1 MGFVYFVL
9 IYSWLSDRINSFGM
23 SLMARLMTWAS
34 GIALV
39 LVTLWIMIQG
49 YRLIT
54 GQSRESLMGMI
65 SYMARIVVI
74 VTAATT
80 MSVFG
85 ANLHR
90 FLTTD
95 LSTEVNQL
103 FTGSDDTTAKTI
115 DDNLAWTQLALGA
128 IDAVQIAPGDVQN
141 SDAKDHAMLMAGFGT
156 ASPPMAAAAML
167 LLYQFTLAL
176 FIGLGPLFI
185 LCLMFDQTKELF
197 RRWLMYGIG
206 TVFSMA
212 VLSFVSSLV
221 LQLTLRV
228 AAALW
233 TAHLVN
239 AITGLGAEG
248 FSSQALEQG
257 GLGLLMTVLIVSVP
271 PMAAMF
277 FQGTV
282 GNFLTY
288 SAFAHGTTS
297 PGPQGQPPGS
307 YASGR
312 AATAPAGGA
321 HAMGSH
327 EPPGRTSSRAAVLS
341 GTYQPALGRPKADGG
356 DSIRPAHTA
365 GPPLDP
371 RVLGT
376 G

>member
-9 IYSWLSDRINSFGM
+9 IYNWLSDRINSFGM
-23 SLMARLMTWAS
+23 SLMARFMIWAS

-39 LVTLWIMIQG
+39 LVTLWIMIHG
-49 YRLIT
+49 YRMIT
-54 GQSRESLMGMI
+54 GQSRDSLMAMV
-65 SYMARIVVI
+65 SQMARIVVI

-85 ANLHR
+85 ADLHR

-103 FTGSDDTTAKTI
+103 FTGNDDTTAKTI
-115 DDNLAWTQLALGA
+115 DDNLAWTQLALAA
-128 IDAVQIAPGDVQN
+128 IDAVQIGPADPEN
-141 SDAKDHAMLMAGFGT
+141 TEAKNHAMLLAGFGT

-185 LCLMFDQTKELF
+185 LCLIFDHTKDLF

-206 TVFSMA
+206 TIFSMA

-233 TAHLVN
+233 TADIVN
-239 AITGLGAEG
+239 TITGVGAEG

-257 GLGLLMTVLIVSVP
+257 GLGMLMTVLIVTVP

-282 GNFLTY
+282 GNFLPY
-288 SAFAHGTTS
+288 SAFGPRDASS

-307 YASGR
+307 YAQQRQSLSSEGAYGAPGGR
-312 AATAPAGGA
+312 SIHVGLQQPRLPSAPPSENNVVRKAAP
-321 HAMGSH
+321 S
-327 EPPGRTSSRAAVLS
+327 AV
-341 GTYQPALGRPKADGG
+341 PN
-356 DSIRPAHTA
+356 
-365 GPPLDP
+365 LDA
-371 RVLGT
+371 RVLGPR
-376 G
+376 